1 MRLTKTTA
9 GKTPQDILDG
19 NGFLAPM
26 TEGKGTVEMPVPA
39 GCRKKDEQPEQEKA
53 EVERMVRNTGD
64 EKEGAEA
71 CGRTRSNPI
80 VYEAMDHLRTFG
92 YEPVPLRAPGI
103 PLNIVAMKKSG
114 SFFVLAVRSRLPV
127 PSAATLRE
135 LFRSRVDRLRAM
147 VERVRERIMIWVY
160 SPSCGWR
167 YYLVYPGGLRY
178 DHNFPSSV
186 E

>member
-1 MRLTKTTA
+1 MTKNTA
-9 GKTPQDILDG
+9 GQTRRTSWTGTGDISPVIEVKG
-19 NGFLAPM
+19 NM
-26 TEGKGTVEMPVPA
+26 EIPVPA
-39 GCRKKDEQPEQEKA
+39 GCRKMEEQPEQETT
-53 EVERMVRNTGD
+53 EVEVVVRNPVD
-64 EKEGAEA
+64 EQEGAEE
-71 CGRTRSNPI
+71 CGRTRSNP
-80 VYEAMDHLRTFG
+80 VMYEAMDHLRTFG
-92 YEPVPLRAPGI
+92 YEPVPLRAPRI

-127 PSAATLRE
+127 PSAAKLRE
-135 LFRSRVDRLRAM
+135 LFRSRVDRLRGM

-178 DHNFPSSV
+178 DHNFPASI

>member
-1 MRLTKTTA
+1 VIEVK
-9 GKTPQDILDG
+9 G
-19 NGFLAPM
+19 N
-26 TEGKGTVEMPVPA
+26 VEIPVPA
-39 GCRKKDEQPEQEKA
+39 GCRKKEEQTEQEKTEA
-53 EVERMVRNTGD
+53 EVMVRNPVD
-64 EKEGAEA
+64 EKEAAEER
-71 CGRTRSNPI
+71 GRTRSNPV

-92 YEPVPLRAPGI
+92 YEPVPIRAPGI

-114 SFFVLAVRSRLPV
+114 SFFVFAVRSRLPV

-178 DHNFPSSV
+178 DHKFPASM